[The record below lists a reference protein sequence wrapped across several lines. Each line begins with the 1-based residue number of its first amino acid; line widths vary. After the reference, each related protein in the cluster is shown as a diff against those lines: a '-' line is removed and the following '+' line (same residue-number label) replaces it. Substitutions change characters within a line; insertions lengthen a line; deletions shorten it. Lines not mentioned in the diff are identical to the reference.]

1 MSDDMTK
8 TIIQPPSEFRLI
20 VAGGRDFNAH
30 KLLANKL
37 IKITSEDLKDYI
49 VSIVSGMARGAD
61 MMAYDFAI
69 QHQVAIYE
77 FPANWDK
84 FGKSAG
90 YRRNAEMA
98 NFSQGL
104 LAFWDGKSHG
114 TKHMIDAARS
124 KKLLVKIVKY

>member
-1 MSDDMTK
+1 MTK
-8 TIIQPPSEFRLI
+8 PILQSLPEFRLI
-20 VAGGRDFNAH
+20 VAGGRAFNDR
-30 KLLANKL
+30 KLLASKL
-37 IKITSEDLKDYI
+37 IKITNEDLKDCT

-61 MMAYDFAI
+61 MMAYNFAI